1 MDLEAMTLNPDREPE
16 KANDHAS
23 TPLENVPGSEWES
36 NDLFPAGRGDDAGV
50 HDDNDSEKTA

>member
-1 MDLEAMTLNPDREPE
+1 MTLNPDREPE